1 MKAMTNKDVIQ
12 YNLAEALAGATCPV
26 CRCIAEATR
35 RFLDNLM
42 YEFVNDNQTRDRL
55 RATKGFCREH
65 AWTLQKMGDPLGHS
79 ILYADLVDSFRQHL
93 EKKGLIGKHK
103 SAAFLAGKE
112 EHCLACR
119 EEREMERRYI
129 FGLLRALNN
138 GEFREAYRSSAGL
151 CLPHY
156 QLAERQAT
164 DGDLRATLREVQID
178 RMAKLSAELK
188 EFIRK
193 SDYRNVGE
201 PPGEERDA
209 WIRAVGLWVGSP
221 HLEKEQRTA
230 FHKKSKPV

>member
-1 MKAMTNKDVIQ
+1 MINNNDAIQ
-12 YNLAEALAGATCPV
+12 YNLTQALTGPTCPV
-26 CRCIAEATR
+26 CRCLAEATR

-55 RATKGFCREH
+55 RATRGFCREH

-79 ILYADLVDSFRQHL
+79 ILYADLIDAYRQHL
-93 EKKGLIGKHK
+93 EKKGLLSKIK
-103 SAAFLAGKE
+103 STKFGQGKE
-112 EHCLACR
+112 EECLACR

-156 QLAERQAT
+156 QLAEQQAT
-164 DGDLRATLREVQID
+164 DGDVRATLREVQID
-178 RMAKLSAELK
+178 RFAKLSAELK

-193 SDYRNVGE
+193 SDYRNVDE
-201 PPGEERDA
+201 LPGEERDA

-221 HLEKEQRTA
+221 HVEKEQRP
-230 FHKKSKPV
+230 FRHKKQPV